1 MYERD
6 FSEKE
11 STKIHLRKTV
21 NRQVEAMTEEEVKE
35 LLLQTTGEGKLGEE
49 SGEDLWQ
56 LTDQEFLQLLNE
68 SQAGEPEPIIKNDE
82 LEQVSK
88 YHRSGQNPADDKPEP
103 KSDNVK
109 AKAIS
114 STDNDNS
121 REDIEGK
128 STQTKELL
136 CEPMKV
142 RKMLW

>member
-1 MYERD
+1 MYEQD
-6 FSEKE
+6 FSERE
-11 STKIHLRKTV
+11 STKNHLRKTV
-21 NRQVEAMTEEEVKE
+21 NRQVEAMTEEDVKE
-35 LLLQTTGEGKLGEE
+35 LLLQTAGEGQLGEE

-82 LEQVSK
+82 FEQVSK
-88 YHRSGQNPADDKPEP
+88 YQRSEQKTANDKPEP

>member
-1 MYERD
+1 MYEQD
-6 FSEKE
+6 FSERE
-11 STKIHLRKTV
+11 STKNHLRKTV

-35 LLLQTTGEGKLGEE
+35 LLLQTTDGGQLGEE

-82 LEQVSK
+82 FEQVSK
-88 YHRSGQNPADDKPEP
+88 YQRSEQNPANDKPEP

>member
-1 MYERD
+1 MYEQD
-6 FSEKE
+6 FSERE
-11 STKIHLRKTV
+11 STKNHLRKTV
-21 NRQVEAMTEEEVKE
+21 NRQVEAMTEEEIKE
-35 LLLQTTGEGKLGEE
+35 LLLQTADGGQLGEE

-68 SQAGEPEPIIKNDE
+68 SQAGEPEPMKSNDKP
-82 LEQVSK
+82 EQISK
-88 YHRSGQNPADDKPEP
+88 YRRSEQNPANDKPEP

>member
-1 MYERD
+1 MYEQD

-35 LLLQTTGEGKLGEE
+35 LLLQTADGGQLGEE

-68 SQAGEPEPIIKNDE
+68 SQAGEPEPMKSNDKP
-82 LEQVSK
+82 EQISK
-88 YHRSGQNPADDKPEP
+88 YHRSEQNPANDKPEP
-103 KSDNVK
+103 KSDNAK

-136 CEPMKV
+136 CEPMEV

>member
-35 LLLQTTGEGKLGEE
+35 LLLQTAGEGQLGEE

-68 SQAGEPEPIIKNDE
+68 SQAGEPEPMK
-82 LEQVSK
+82 
-88 YHRSGQNPADDKPEP
+88 
-103 KSDNVK
+103 
-109 AKAIS
+109 
-114 STDNDNS
+114 TNDNH
-121 REDIEGK
+121 
-128 STQTKELL
+128 
-136 CEPMKV
+136 
-142 RKMLW
+142 

>member
-35 LLLQTTGEGKLGEE
+35 LLLQTADGGQLGEE

-82 LEQVSK
+82 LEPVSK
-88 YHRSGQNPADDKPEP
+88 YQRSEQKTASDKPEP

>member
-35 LLLQTTGEGKLGEE
+35 LLLQTADGGQLGEE

-82 LEQVSK
+82 FEQVSK
-88 YHRSGQNPADDKPEP
+88 YQRSEQKTANDKPEP

-121 REDIEGK
+121 REGK

>member
-1 MYERD
+1 MYEQD
-6 FSEKE
+6 FSERE
-11 STKIHLRKTV
+11 STKNHLRKTV

-35 LLLQTTGEGKLGEE
+35 LLLQTADGGQLGEE

-88 YHRSGQNPADDKPEP
+88 YHRSEQKPANDKPEP

>member
-1 MYERD
+1 MYEQD
-6 FSEKE
+6 FSKKD

-35 LLLQTTGEGKLGEE
+35 LLLQTADGGQLGEE

-68 SQAGEPEPIIKNDE
+68 SQAGEPQPIIKNNE
-82 LEQVSK
+82 LGQVSK
-88 YHRSGQNPADDKPEP
+88 YHQSEQNPANDKPEP

-142 RKMLW
+142 RKMRW

>member
-1 MYERD
+1 MYEQD

-35 LLLQTTGEGKLGEE
+35 LLLQTADGGQLGEE

-82 LEQVSK
+82 LEPASK
-88 YHRSGQNPADDKPEP
+88 YQRSEQKTANDKPEP

-142 RKMLW
+142 RKMRW

>member
-11 STKIHLRKTV
+11 STKHHLRKTV

-35 LLLQTTGEGKLGEE
+35 LLLQTADGGQLGEE

-82 LEQVSK
+82 FEQVSK
-88 YHRSGQNPADDKPEP
+88 YQRSEQNPANHKPEP

>member
-1 MYERD
+1 MYEQD

-35 LLLQTTGEGKLGEE
+35 LLLQTADGGQLGEE

-68 SQAGEPEPIIKNDE
+68 SQAGEPEPIIKNDKP
-82 LEQVSK
+82 EQVSK
-88 YHRSGQNPADDKPEP
+88 YHRSEQKPANDKPEP
-103 KSDNVK
+103 KSDNV
-109 AKAIS
+109 KAIS

>member
-35 LLLQTTGEGKLGEE
+35 LLLQTADGGQLGEE

-88 YHRSGQNPADDKPEP
+88 YRRSEQKPANDKPEP

>member
-82 LEQVSK
+82 LGKVSK
-88 YHRSGQNPADDKPEP
+88 YQRSEQKTANDKPEP

-136 CEPMKV
+136 CEPMKA